1 MRLRFVVAMFAIV
14 CGCLVAAATAAA
26 KVTSSNLVV
35 TSPSGT
41 YLIDDTV
48 TPHEA
53 ISVSGTTETTDGNA
67 SDSVDINC
75 YSGTSWAILAQSV
88 PVQSDGSFSFT
99 STTGL
104 AGLWGETCVLRA
116 VNAGDTTDY
125 APGTSSPFTGPTLA
139 IDHVENRPVSGGPNS
154 GDLESYYLYASQ
166 LQGGFDYD
174 SLGDCSISDSYIYD
188 PVTFA
193 STTLDFCN
201 AWFWWENGGG
211 GTPFATPTR
220 SELQVDGADAYVA
233 GNVGAIGPFGSTDS
247 GFPSLAYS
255 YSIDPATGNLT
266 LDETDEVVRCSP
278 GGVFPPTSTSCAS
291 LAPTGVQVKM
301 HIVQS
306 HDGRVATVTQYF
318 SSTDGRSH
326 TVGLLEDN
334 EFEQNHYDGE
344 LNFPWTGSG
353 FTSYTTPG
361 QVIAGPS
368 AGGPASFFVEGS
380 ASAPA
385 SSGYGGVTFSNPP
398 DSETIIDD
406 MNHVNYSWVDL
417 HYSRTVPA
425 TGSVA
430 LAFTYSNAFAAS
442 DVAADA
448 TAAEAAFRPAVAIAA
463 PANGSSTSKS
473 SVVVSGTASDATGL
487 SSLTVNGLHVPV
499 ASNGSWSETIPLS
512 KGANTITAFAT
523 NVFGNTAQ
531 AHTTVSYVP
540 VVPVVI
546 PAPVLS
552 QFTQS
557 HRKWREKGH
566 PRRHKPPVGTVFTLS
581 VDQPAAVKFTFTEK
595 LTGRRVKGRCVAL
608 MRRNRHNRACSRTVP
623 AGRFSVAGKAGSNKV
638 SFKGA
643 IPERKRLRPGRYTVT
658 AVAVNSA
665 GKRSQQR
672 QLTFT
677 IVK

>member
-1 MRLRFVVAMFAIV
+1 M
-14 CGCLVAAATAAA
+14 
-26 KVTSSNLVV
+26 
-35 TSPSGT
+35 
-41 YLIDDTV
+41 Y
-48 TPHEA
+48 EA
-53 ISVSGTTETTDGNA
+53 ISVSGTAETTDGNA

-75 YSGTSWAILAQSV
+75 YSGTSWGILAQSV

-318 SSTDGRSH
+318 SSTDGR
-326 TVGLLEDN
+326 
-334 EFEQNHYDGE
+334 
-344 LNFPWTGSG
+344 
-353 FTSYTTPG
+353 
-361 QVIAGPS
+361 
-368 AGGPASFFVEGS
+368 
-380 ASAPA
+380 
-385 SSGYGGVTFSNPP
+385 
-398 DSETIIDD
+398 
-406 MNHVNYSWVDL
+406 
-417 HYSRTVPA
+417 
-425 TGSVA
+425 
-430 LAFTYSNAFAAS
+430 
-442 DVAADA
+442 
-448 TAAEAAFRPAVAIAA
+448 
-463 PANGSSTSKS
+463 
-473 SVVVSGTASDATGL
+473 
-487 SSLTVNGLHVPV
+487 
-499 ASNGSWSETIPLS
+499 
-512 KGANTITAFAT
+512 
-523 NVFGNTAQ
+523 
-531 AHTTVSYVP
+531 
-540 VVPVVI
+540 
-546 PAPVLS
+546 
-552 QFTQS
+552 
-557 HRKWREKGH
+557 
-566 PRRHKPPVGTVFTLS
+566 
-581 VDQPAAVKFTFTEK
+581 
-595 LTGRRVKGRCVAL
+595 
-608 MRRNRHNRACSRTVP
+608 
-623 AGRFSVAGKAGSNKV
+623 
-638 SFKGA
+638 
-643 IPERKRLRPGRYTVT
+643 
-658 AVAVNSA
+658 
-665 GKRSQQR
+665 
-672 QLTFT
+672 
-677 IVK
+677 